1 MIYLGWHQQEDPML
15 RSLFAFA
22 PMVAASMVVVLL
34 IDPPAL
40 TPAERI
46 PTLHVLNRGNRSLA
60 TQDLHRAIALG
71 EMAPPPLSVIPRVHT
86 TTEVQPSREAAG
98 VLYTPFQ
105 RVAWAAYRRQLINR
119 PLTSTEVPIWLS
131 APVVYLA
138 LRYPPGALTIPTLAL
153 VPAGSST
160 CCSHPQPTL
169 LRPIWVTAEIEPIRR
184 FGAPVPFPDLGL
196 VAAYPQDLLENVI
209 DGFVDIDVVG
219 FYRHE
224 SSDGLTSTE
233 MRGRISRTDLET
245 LY

>member
-1 MIYLGWHQQEDPML
+1 MIYLGWLQQENPML

-22 PMVAASMVVVLL
+22 PLIAAAMVVVLL

-46 PTLHVLNRGNRSLA
+46 PTLHVLNRGNRSPA

-71 EMAPPPLSVIPRVHT
+71 EKGRPPLSVIPRVHT
-86 TTEVQPSREAAG
+86 TTEAQPSREAAG
-98 VLYTPFQ
+98 VLYTPFH
-105 RVAWAAYRRQLINR
+105 RVAWVAYRRQLVNR
-119 PLTSTEVPIWLS
+119 PLTPAEVPLWLS
-131 APVVYLA
+131 APVVYVA

-160 CCSHPQPTL
+160 CCTHPQPTL

-209 DGFVDIDVVG
+209 DGFVDIDVVA

-224 SSDGLTSTE
+224 GIDGPTSTE
-233 MRGRISRTDLET
+233 MRGRIRRTDLET